1 MPDEILEVYEK
12 EEEISKLTERLANFS
27 FNDLKKTDHFY
38 YSIDEKGTDISILEK
53 NFRNFDKIKL
63 AVKRKHKN
71 GKTSYD
77 FYYELED
84 GTYLAY
90 AIALE
95 NFPRLLN
102 GFKVNRNF
110 RHFKKSL
117 LKAYRK
123 QLIG

>member
-1 MPDEILEVYEK
+1 MQDDILEVYEK
-12 EEEISKLTERLANFS
+12 ENEISKLTERLANLS
-27 FNDLKKTDHFY
+27 FNDLKKIEHFY
-38 YSIDEKGTDISILEK
+38 YSIDEKGTDISLLEK
-53 NFRNFDKIKL
+53 NFRNFEKIKI

-71 GKTSYD
+71 GKISYD

-84 GTYLAY
+84 GTYLVY
-90 AIALE
+90 AISLE
-95 NFPRLLN
+95 NFPQLLN